1 MSMRKAQV
9 ENGIVINVIEVD
21 PNQIPDFCAD
31 WPEADQA
38 GPGWTFDGDTFAA
51 PSAPPITATEATAAV
66 LLAIAM
72 VEEALTAGVPL
83 SEKLSWSAKESAA
96 RNLLAGTSAPKDME
110 LLAGETTITGETVE
124 DLARSVVARADQYR
138 FAVSRLA
145 GIRRAAT
152 ASIASAR
159 SAADLEQAVAL
170 AQAQCGAIIEA
181 ANGV

>member
-1 MSMRKAQV
+1 M
-9 ENGIVINVIEVD
+9 EYFEVITDAKTGEKTIRHYSPEEIAAIE
-21 PNQIPDFCAD
+21 
-31 WPEADQA
+31 
-38 GPGWTFDGDTFAA
+38 
-51 PSAPPITATEATAAV
+51 SAKRPATTTEATAAV

-110 LLAGETTITGETVE
+110 LLAGEATITGETVE
-124 DLARSVVARADQYR
+124 DLALSVVARADQYR

-152 ASIASAR
+152 ASIAA
-159 SAADLEQAVAL
+159 AKGTADLEQAVAL